1 MIKFKGL
8 RSVLVPAAFLT
19 SICLFSPARES
30 AAFIVDSSS
39 VLSSPAAQA
48 EPSYKPDPAEYL
60 AFAVKMKGLG
70 NLKEAKRSFVEVRSL
85 FPGTLWEKRANL
97 LLGLIALEEGDP
109 AAITLME
116 ESAGIEAIDDYIV
129 FFQAEALFK
138 NDRFIEAAGAFD
150 FIISSYSASA
160 LRERAAFKKAS
171 ALLAGG
177 SLEEASKA
185 LRAFISGWP
194 RSALVPE
201 ANLKLARSLIGQ
213 GFEEQALPPL
223 KEVSTGYPL
232 SQFALESDSLLSKLD
247 FAADN
252 AAAFSPGERF
262 RRSENFFVSASYDKA
277 LAGYATVLRE
287 PAFRDRAL
295 FRTAVAFVR
304 LKRYKDG
311 EKALREYLSLEGPSK
326 EAEALYWL
334 ALVSMRQGREE
345 GVFES
350 ERLLSEKY
358 RKSDERAKVLMLIA
372 RLKTGKDPEGAAL
385 AYKAVL
391 DEFAGSPVSE
401 EVFWNIGWEAYTSGR
416 MDEAYENFSMYLDSK
431 PKGKLA
437 SQFLYWKARSAER
450 LGLKEEAMVLL
461 DRVCSSAPQSFYC
474 LMAEVKYPGTGQ
486 SVQEALK
493 AGQPAEAEA
502 LSIVKASGVAPADV
516 RSPSPE
522 SVFSGFPRY
531 KAAEELLLV
540 GLHEQASVEID
551 LLARSHSGDKAGLV
565 ELANLLYD
573 ARDFYRAFRIYRVHL
588 LNYNEKEH
596 LPLGYPMR
604 LVESVKEKAPAESAD
619 PFLVAAVMR
628 EESHFNPG
636 AVSPVGA
643 LGLMQIMPSTG
654 AQIAKELGEGFKKGS
669 LLDPGTSIRFG
680 SWYLGKILKRFN
692 GDAVL
697 AIAGYNAGPNAA
709 ARWAASLPVETDE
722 FVESIPYEETR
733 GYVKRVLRSYAEFLK
748 LGKQDFEDRVIRPMP
763 SVPLEMN
770 KEAKAEP
777 GVDAF

>member
-1 MIKFKGL
+1 MLKIRGL
-8 RSVLVPAAFLT
+8 RSVLLPAAFLT
-19 SICLFSPARES
+19 SACLFSPAGES

-39 VLSSPAAQA
+39 VLSSPAVQA
-48 EPSYKPDPAEYL
+48 EPSYKPDMAEYM

-70 NLKEAKRSFVEVRSL
+70 NFKEAKRSLGEVRSL
-85 FPGTLWEKRANL
+85 FPGTLWEKRADF

-109 AAITLME
+109 AAVKLIE
-116 ESAGIEAIDDYIV
+116 ESAGIDAIDDYIV

-138 NDRFIEAAGAFD
+138 NGRFMEAAGAFD
-150 FIISSYSASA
+150 FIISSYPASA

-171 ALLAGG
+171 ALLAAG

-194 RSALVPE
+194 KSSLIPE
-201 ANLKLARSLIGQ
+201 ANLKLAKSLIGQ
-213 GFEEQALPPL
+213 GLEEQALSSL

-232 SQFALESDSLLSKLD
+232 SQFALESDSLLSKLE
-247 FAADN
+247 FGTDN

-262 RRSENFFVSASYDKA
+262 RRSENFFVSASYNKA
-277 LAGYATVLRE
+277 LAGYATLLKE
-287 PAFRDRAL
+287 NAFRDRAL

-311 EKALREYLSLEGPSK
+311 EKALREYLSLKDPSK

-334 ALVSMRQGREE
+334 ALVSLRQGREE

-372 RLKTGKDPEGAAL
+372 RSKAGKDPEGAAA

-416 MDEAYENFSMYLDSK
+416 FDDAYDDFSMYLESK
-431 PKGKLA
+431 PRGKLA

-450 LGLKEEAMVLL
+450 LGLKEEAAVLL

-474 LMAEVKYPGTGQ
+474 LMTEVRYPRQ
-486 SVQEALK
+486 PIQEPVALT
-493 AGQPAEAEA
+493 AGQAIEAEA
-502 LSIVKASGVAPADV
+502 LSVVKVSGEAPGDV
-516 RSPSPE
+516 PLRE
-522 SVFSGFPRY
+522 SVFSGSPRY
-531 KAAEELLLV
+531 KAAEELLLL
-540 GLHEQASVEID
+540 GLHEQASSEID

-588 LNYNEKEH
+588 LNSNQKEH

-604 LVESVKEKAPAESAD
+604 LVESVKEKAAAESAD

-654 AQIAKELGEGFKKGS
+654 AQIAKELGESFKKGS

-709 ARWAASLPVETDE
+709 ARWAASLPVATDE

-763 SVPLEMN
+763 EETLDVN
-770 KEAKAEP
+770 KEAKAES
-777 GVDAF
+777 GKDAF

>member
-8 RSVLVPAAFLT
+8 HSVLLPAAFLA
-19 SICLFSPARES
+19 SVCFFSPAGES
-30 AAFIVDSSS
+30 AAFIVDSST
-39 VLSSPAAQA
+39 VLFSPPVQT
-48 EPSYKPDPAEYL
+48 EPSHKPDPAEYM

-70 NLKEAKRSFVEVRSL
+70 NLNEARRSLAEVRSL
-85 FPGTLWEKRANL
+85 FPGTIWEKRANL
-97 LLGLIALEEGDP
+97 LLGLIALENGDP
-109 AAITLME
+109 AANTLLE

-138 NDRFIEAAGAFD
+138 DGRFIEAAGAYG
-150 FIISSYSASA
+150 FIISSYPASA

-171 ALLAGG
+171 ALLEGG

-194 RSALVPE
+194 RSAHIPE
-201 ANLKLARSLIGQ
+201 TNLKLAKSLIGQ
-213 GFEEQALPPL
+213 GLEEEALPPL

-232 SQFALESDSLLSKLD
+232 SQFALESDSLLSRLD
-247 FAADN
+247 FGTDN

-277 LAGYATVLRE
+277 LAGYATLLKE
-287 PAFRDRAL
+287 SAFRDRAL
-295 FRTAVAFVR
+295 FRTAVAFAR

-311 EKALREYLSLEGPSK
+311 EKALREYLSLESPSK

-372 RLKTGKDPEGAAL
+372 RLKAGKDPEGAAL
-385 AYKAVL
+385 AYQAVL
-391 DEFAGSPVSE
+391 DEFAGSAVSE
-401 EVFWNIGWEAYTSGR
+401 EAFWHIGWEAYTAGR
-416 MDEAYENFSMYLDSK
+416 FDDAYEDFSVYLDTK

-450 LGLKEEAMVLL
+450 LGLEDEAMVLF
-461 DRVCSSAPQSFYC
+461 DRVCSSASQSFYC
-474 LMAEVKYPGTGQ
+474 LMAEVRYPRQ
-486 SVQEALK
+486 PVQESIALT
-493 AGQPAEAEA
+493 AGQPAEARA
-502 LSIVKASGVAPADV
+502 ATVVKASAGV
-516 RSPSPE
+516 SGNIPSSE
-522 SVFSGFPRY
+522 SVFSGSPRY
-531 KAAEELLLV
+531 KAAEELLFL
-540 GLHEQASVEID
+540 GLHEQASSEID

-596 LPLGYPMR
+596 LPLAYPMR
-604 LVESVKEKAPAESAD
+604 LVESVKEKAAAESAD

-636 AVSPVGA
+636 ALSPVGA
-643 LGLMQIMPSTG
+643 MGLMQIMPSTG

-733 GYVKRVLRSYAEFLK
+733 GYVKRVLKSYAEFLK

-763 SVPLEMN
+763 EETLKMN
-770 KEAKAEP
+770 NEANAES
-777 GVDAF
+777 GGDAF

>member
-1 MIKFKGL
+1 MRKFKGL

-19 SICLFSPARES
+19 SVCLFSPAGES
-30 AAFIVDSSS
+30 AAFIVDTPS
-39 VLSSPAAQA
+39 VLSSSPVQT

-70 NLKEAKRSFVEVRSL
+70 NLKEAKHSLAEIRSL
-85 FPGTLWEKRANL
+85 FPGTPWEQRANL
-97 LLGLIALEEGDP
+97 LLGLVALEEGDP
-109 AAITLME
+109 AAITLLE
-116 ESAGIEAIDDYIV
+116 ESSGIEAIDDYIV

-138 NDRFIEAAGAFD
+138 NGRFMEAAGAYD
-150 FIISSYSASA
+150 FIISSYPASA
-160 LRERAAFKKAS
+160 LRERAAFMKAS
-171 ALLAGG
+171 ALLAAG

-185 LRAFISGWP
+185 LRLFISGWP
-194 RSALVPE
+194 KSNLIPE
-201 ANLKLARSLIGQ
+201 ANLKLAKSLIGQ
-213 GFEEQALPPL
+213 GLEEQALPPL

-232 SQFALESDSLLSKLD
+232 SPFALESDSLLSKLD
-247 FAADN
+247 FGTDN

-277 LAGYATVLRE
+277 LAGYATVLKE
-287 PAFRDRAL
+287 SAFRDRAL

-311 EKALREYLSLEGPSK
+311 EKALREYLSLKDPSR

-372 RLKTGKDPEGAAL
+372 RLKAGKDPEGAAL

-391 DEFAGSPVSE
+391 GEFSGSAVSE
-401 EVFWNIGWEAYTSGR
+401 EAFWNIGWEAYTSGR
-416 MDEAYENFSMYLDSK
+416 FDDAYENFSMYLESK

-450 LGLKEEAMVLL
+450 LGLEEEAMVLF

-474 LMAEVKYPGTGQ
+474 LMAEVRYPLERL
-486 SVQEALK
+486 SPQEVFK
-493 AGQPAEAEA
+493 AGQPVEAEA
-502 LSIVKASGVAPADV
+502 LSVVKASVEASGDARP
-516 RSPSPE
+516 PSPG
-522 SVFSGFPRY
+522 SVFSGSPRY
-531 KAAEELLLV
+531 KAAGELLLL
-540 GLHEQASVEID
+540 GLHEQASSEID
-551 LLARSHSGDKAGLV
+551 LLARSHSSDKAGLV

-588 LNYNEKEH
+588 SHSNEKEH

-604 LVESVKEKAPAESAD
+604 LVESVKEKAPVESAD

-636 AVSPVGA
+636 ALSPVGA
-643 LGLMQIMPSTG
+643 MGLMQIMPSTG

-669 LLDPGTSIRFG
+669 LFDPGTSIRFG

-709 ARWAASLPVETDE
+709 ARWAAALPMETDE

-733 GYVKRVLRSYAEFLK
+733 GYVKRVLKSYAEFLK
-748 LGKQDFEDRVIRPMP
+748 LGKQDFEDRVVRPMP
-763 SVPLEMN
+763 E
-770 KEAKAEP
+770 EALKNNEANAEP
-777 GVDAF
+777 GGVAF

>member
-1 MIKFKGL
+1 
-8 RSVLVPAAFLT
+8 
-19 SICLFSPARES
+19 
-30 AAFIVDSSS
+30 
-39 VLSSPAAQA
+39 
-48 EPSYKPDPAEYL
+48 
-60 AFAVKMKGLG
+60 
-70 NLKEAKRSFVEVRSL
+70 
-85 FPGTLWEKRANL
+85 
-97 LLGLIALEEGDP
+97 
-109 AAITLME
+109 
-116 ESAGIEAIDDYIV
+116 
-129 FFQAEALFK
+129 
-138 NDRFIEAAGAFD
+138 
-150 FIISSYSASA
+150 
-160 LRERAAFKKAS
+160 
-171 ALLAGG
+171 
-177 SLEEASKA
+177 
-185 LRAFISGWP
+185 
-194 RSALVPE
+194 
-201 ANLKLARSLIGQ
+201 
-213 GFEEQALPPL
+213 
-223 KEVSTGYPL
+223 
-232 SQFALESDSLLSKLD
+232 SLLSRLD
-247 FAADN
+247 FGTDN

-262 RRSENFFVSASYDKA
+262 RRSENFFVSASYVKA
-277 LAGYATVLRE
+277 LAGYATLLKE
-287 PAFRDRAL
+287 SAFRDRAL

-304 LKRYKDG
+304 LKRYKEG
-311 EKALREYLSLEGPSK
+311 EKALREYLSLEAPSK

-350 ERLLSEKY
+350 ERLLSEKF
-358 RKSDERAKVLMLIA
+358 RRSDERAKVLMLIA

-391 DEFAGSPVSE
+391 DEFAGSAISE

-431 PKGKLA
+431 PRGKLA

-450 LGLKEEAMVLL
+450 LGLEEEAMVLF
-461 DRVCSSAPQSFYC
+461 DRVCSLAPQSFYC
-474 LMAEVKYPGTGQ
+474 LMAEVRYPGTGQ
-486 SVQEALK
+486 SVPEAVTINS
-493 AGQPAEAEA
+493 GQPVEAEA

-531 KAAEELLLV
+531 NAAEELLLL
-540 GLHEQASVEID
+540 GLHEQASTEID

-636 AVSPVGA
+636 ALSPVGA
-643 LGLMQIMPSTG
+643 MGLMQIMPSTG
-654 AQIAKELGEGFKKGS
+654 AQIAKELGEGFKKAS

-733 GYVKRVLRSYAEFLK
+733 GYVKRVLKSYAEFLK
-748 LGKQDFEDRVIRPMP
+748 LGKQDFENRVVRPMP
-763 SVPLEMN
+763 EETLKN
-770 KEAKAEP
+770 NEANAEP
-777 GVDAF
+777 GGVAF